1 MRDYVRR
8 ITPALRY
15 FSNTDKG
22 YRSVSDSMY
31 GSVIVM
37 MAIIVMVNSNHVG
50 HLPYWV
56 NFCFRQLANL
66 GVE

>member
-1 MRDYVRR
+1 M
-8 ITPALRY
+8 P
-15 FSNTDKG
+15 
-22 YRSVSDSMY
+22 DSMY

-37 MAIIVMVNSNHVG
+37 MVIVVMVNSNHVG

-56 NFCFRQLANL
+56 NFWFRELVNL